1 MGYLSLFLKW
11 KQKKQEKEVERVL
24 EESISKRKAYWNTI
38 GHVDGDVLTHLLN
51 PMFFGGP
58 VWPSGRQTFIRV
70 QKTETVILAS
80 DGLSDPFQSPEE
92 KSQKQGKGLEFYI
105 ECDDESL
112 RGPLSDIQDHWAF
125 DLLYQMSQNAA
136 AHPNMLELFMK
147 HDILSIEFTDLDV
160 PPHFVNENGEIGV
173 LLGIQS
179 PSVSASLSLP
189 YESIKLISMKLLT
202 PNELEY
208 VREQGAQ
215 GRRQLAETFQLSKSY
230 HITMTKRES
239 LI

>member
-1 MGYLSLFLKW
+1 
-11 KQKKQEKEVERVL
+11 
-24 EESISKRKAYWNTI
+24 
-38 GHVDGDVLTHLLN
+38 
-51 PMFFGGP
+51 
-58 VWPSGRQTFIRV
+58 
-70 QKTETVILAS
+70 
-80 DGLSDPFQSPEE
+80 
-92 KSQKQGKGLEFYI
+92 
-105 ECDDESL
+105 
-112 RGPLSDIQDHWAF
+112 
-125 DLLYQMSQNAA
+125 MSQNAA

-160 PPHFVNENGEIGV
+160 PSHFVIENGEIGV
-173 LLGIQS
+173 LLGVQS

-230 HITMTKRES
+230 HITLTKRES